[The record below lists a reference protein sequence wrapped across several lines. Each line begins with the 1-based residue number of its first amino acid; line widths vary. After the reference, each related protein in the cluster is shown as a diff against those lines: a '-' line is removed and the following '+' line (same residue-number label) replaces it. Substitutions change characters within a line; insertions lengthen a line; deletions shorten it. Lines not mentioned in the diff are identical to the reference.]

1 MSDHPPHQTFE
12 YRVVPAPR
20 KGQKARGVKSG
31 EARFALA
38 MSRLFNHM
46 GEQGWEYVRAD
57 TLPAEERVGLTQT
70 ELRYHALLV
79 FRRALAP
86 PLAVPAPA
94 PQPAIE
100 AARPPLLLTQSVTEW
115 SGFEEA
121 EVQEAEII
129 DLLAARAGVKHAA
142 E

>member
-1 MSDHPPHQTFE
+1 MDGPDDTTGDAPQQTYE

-20 KGQKARGVKSG
+20 KGEKARGVRSG

-38 MSRLFNHM
+38 LSRLFNHM
-46 GEQGWEYVRAD
+46 GAQGWEYVRAD
-57 TLPAEERVGLTQT
+57 TLPAEERVGLTGT

-86 PLAVPAPA
+86 VA
-94 PQPAIE
+94 PQVIQQVIE
-100 AARPPLLLTQSVTEW
+100 PPKAPLLLSAPEW
-115 SGFEEA
+115 QGFEEQ
-121 EVQEAEII
+121 EVADSTVV
-129 DLLAARAGVKHAA
+129 DLLAARRGHAA